1 MPRLFASLFLLA
13 FATSTFAQAPLEYPF
28 KEGKHKQGELKF
40 IEGVP
45 VLTVQGKPAEIGEQ
59 IGVLVGK
66 NSPNPTPVLL
76 QFLKEIKMGGTYDLL
91 KVLAMKFKLGIHP
104 DHYAEMEAM
113 AKTSGFDLEMIMLI
127 NSIYDLSSGMGCST
141 FIAEKERSATGSP
154 LFARNFDWLPSKGLP
169 QQSMVT
175 VYRPEGKRA
184 FAIVTLAPIGGAIS
198 GMNDAGLCCTINA
211 IALAKSKDKAKF
223 DWEGMPTLLLFRRVL
238 EECKTIEEA
247 KKLLEGA
254 KRTTSASLTLCD
266 EQGGAVFE
274 ITPKNIEV
282 RKPDNGATCC
292 TNHFLSEKLGVGKEC
307 KRLDTLTSL
316 QKNSDVL
323 NVEGM
328 FAALESVN
336 QGKYTI
342 HSMVFEPKSRTL
354 HLKIG
359 DGTTS
364 ATKYTAAKLDL
375 AKLFAGN

>member
-1 MPRLFASLFLLA
+1 MPRTYASLLLLA
-13 FATSTFAQAPLEYPF
+13 FAVPAFAQTPLEYPF
-28 KEGKHKQGELKF
+28 KEGKHGPADLKF
-40 IEGVP
+40 IQGVP
-45 VLTVQGKPAEIGEQ
+45 VLTVQGKPAEIGDQ

-76 QFLKEIKMGGTYDLL
+76 NFLKEIKMGGTFDLL
-91 KVLAMKFKLGIHP
+91 KVLAMKFKPGVSA
-104 DHYAEMEAM
+104 DHFAEMEAI
-113 AKTSGFDLEMIMLI
+113 AKTSGYELEMFMLI

-223 DWEGMPTLLLFRRVL
+223 DWEGTPTLLLFRRVL
-238 EECKTIEEA
+238 EECKTIDEA

-266 EQGGAVFE
+266 ELGGAVFE
-274 ITPKNIEV
+274 ITPKTIEV

-316 QKNSDVL
+316 QKKSDVL
-323 NVEGM
+323 NVEAM
-328 FAALESVN
+328 FAALDSVE
-336 QGKYTI
+336 QGKYTL

-364 ATKYTAAKLDL
+364 ATKYKAATLDL
-375 AKLFAGN
+375 AKLFAGK